1 MDVSD
6 ELLDRFLDGDTSNEE
21 SEAVLHWLE
30 ADQNMRRFAERSEIH
45 ADLRRSLHRRNVQQE
60 ALAVC
65 SDDAS
70 PDLSEYGDKPI
81 RRHDG
86 RRTFAFVAATLATAA
101 LLASV
106 LFGPGNSFDRSNSTA
121 SIATVAYQSNAGWS
135 DQQRSV
141 GDPIGR
147 GIVQLDVG
155 IARLDFAN
163 GASVTLQGSARFEV
177 LSNNRTR
184 LHHGIL
190 TAQIPEAAI
199 GFEVQTPAMD
209 VVDLG
214 TAFGVSVGTDGE
226 TGVCVFEGEVEVNLA
241 GRDAVQL
248 VREGNAVRSRPSGSV
263 IKSVAY
269 ETNRYEGAWPVT
281 SGVLQA
287 TGLMKFVSPGPE
299 FVPGRFEDNERILVF
314 LERSGVV
321 PQTEFFVDLVDPG
334 QYQRIHRS
342 EQHAIAAGGR
352 IRSYLLQLDPVGR
365 LERNAINKPRVIGQV
380 TFDRPVIGLI
390 ASSKKLSATDDLLG
404 HPGGDYVKTRRG
416 IEPPRADNASDSG
429 RDVVILS
436 VDRRTL
442 SLDLSA
448 GTAVDQIRV
457 VVDELN

>member
-1 MDVSD
+1 M
-6 ELLDRFLDGDTSNEE
+6 
-21 SEAVLHWLE
+21 
-30 ADQNMRRFAERSEIH
+30 
-45 ADLRRSLHRRNVQQE
+45 
-60 ALAVC
+60 
-65 SDDAS
+65 
-70 PDLSEYGDKPI
+70 
-81 RRHDG
+81 
-86 RRTFAFVAATLATAA
+86 
-101 LLASV
+101 
-106 LFGPGNSFDRSNSTA
+106 
-121 SIATVAYQSNAGWS
+121 
-135 DQQRSV
+135 
-141 GDPIGR
+141 
-147 GIVQLDVG
+147 
-155 IARLDFAN
+155 
-163 GASVTLQGSARFEV
+163 
-177 LSNNRTR
+177 
-184 LHHGIL
+184 
-190 TAQIPEAAI
+190 
-199 GFEVQTPAMD
+199 
-209 VVDLG
+209 
-214 TAFGVSVGTDGE
+214 
-226 TGVCVFEGEVEVNLA
+226 
-241 GRDAVQL
+241 
-248 VREGNAVRSRPSGSV
+248 

-299 FVPGRFEDNERILVF
+299 FVPGRVEDNERILVF

>member
-6 ELLDRFLDGDTSNEE
+6 ELLDRFLDGDTTSEE
-21 SEAVLHWLE
+21 SEVVLQWLE
-30 ADQNMRRFAERSEIH
+30 ADQNIGRFAERSEIH

-60 ALAVC
+60 ALAAC
-65 SDDAS
+65 SDNAS
-70 PDLSEYGDKPI
+70 ADLPDVGDKPV
-81 RRHDG
+81 RRYDG
-86 RRTFAFVAATLATAA
+86 RRTFAFVAAILATAA
-101 LLASV
+101 LVAIV
-106 LFGPGNSFDRSNSTA
+106 LYGPNNSLDRANSA
-121 SIATVAYQSNAGWS
+121 APIATMAYQSNAGWS

-147 GIVQLDVG
+147 GVFQLDVG

-163 GASVTLQGSARFEV
+163 GASVTLQGPARFEV
-177 LSNNRTR
+177 LTKNRTR

-190 TAQIPEAAI
+190 TAQIPETAI
-199 GFEVQTPAMD
+199 GFEVKTPSMD

-214 TAFGVSVGTDGE
+214 TGFGVSVGTDGE

-241 GRDAVQL
+241 GRDAVRL

-263 IKSVAY
+263 IESVAF
-269 ETNRYEGAWPVT
+269 ETNRYEDAWPVT

-299 FVPGRFEDNERILVF
+299 FVPGRFEDNGRILVF

-321 PQTEFFVDLVDPG
+321 PQTDFFVDLVDPG
-334 QYQRIHRS
+334 QYRRIHRS
-342 EQHAIAAGGR
+342 EQHSVPAGGR

-390 ASSKKLSATDDLLG
+390 ASSKKLSATDGLLG

-416 IEPPRADNASDSG
+416 IEPPRTNNASDSG

-457 VVDELN
+457 VVRESK